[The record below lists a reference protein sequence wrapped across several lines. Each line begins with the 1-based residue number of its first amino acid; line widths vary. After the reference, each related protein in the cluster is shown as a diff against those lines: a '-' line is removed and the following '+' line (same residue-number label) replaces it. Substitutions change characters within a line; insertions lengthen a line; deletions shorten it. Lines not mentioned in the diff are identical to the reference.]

1 MIDKALNLS
10 NELTNIRH
18 LLLNMGET
26 YFGPDYYCQENKE
39 FITLEYS
46 DSYSYEKITLTPI
59 IINEYGVIK
68 YTIMVESYEMEN
80 ELELGDMY
88 YCNETQISESK
99 LRQIEK
105 KTNKARD
112 KYLKTP
118 FNILK
123 AWSEKLITIENT
135 IFNRECFNN
144 VTHYHYYYGKTVTL
158 ETRDFN
164 DIQPFLILRDFFK
177 SVKMGDK

>member
-10 NELTNIRH
+10 NELTNTRH

-68 YTIMVESYEMEN
+68 YTIMVESYEMED
-80 ELELGDMY
+80 ELELNNY
-88 YCNETQISESK
+88 FYCNEIRISESK

-105 KTNKARD
+105 KTDRTRD
-112 KYLKTP
+112 KYLKAP

-123 AWSEKLITIENT
+123 SHPEKMITVENT
-135 IFNRECFNN
+135 IFNRECFLNM
-144 VTHYHYYYGKTVTL
+144 THYHYYYGKTITL
-158 ETRDFN
+158 ETSDFN
-164 DIQPFLILRDFFK
+164 DIGPFLILRDFFK
-177 SVKMGDK
+177 SIKMGDN

>member
-10 NELTNIRH
+10 NELTNTRH

-26 YFGPDYYCQENKE
+26 YFGPDYYLKENKE
-39 FITLEYS
+39 LITLEYS
-46 DSYSYEKITLTPI
+46 DSCSYEKITL
-59 IINEYGVIK
+59 EYGAIK
-68 YTIMVESYEMEN
+68 YTIMVESYEMED

-99 LRQIEK
+99 LKQIEK
-105 KTNKARD
+105 KTDKARD
-112 KYLKTP
+112 KYLKAP

-123 AWSEKLITIENT
+123 SYPEKMITIENT

-144 VTHYHYYYGKTVTL
+144 ITHYHYYYGKTVTL

-164 DIQPFLILRDFFK
+164 DIEPFLILRDFFK
-177 SVKMGDK
+177 SVKMGHK